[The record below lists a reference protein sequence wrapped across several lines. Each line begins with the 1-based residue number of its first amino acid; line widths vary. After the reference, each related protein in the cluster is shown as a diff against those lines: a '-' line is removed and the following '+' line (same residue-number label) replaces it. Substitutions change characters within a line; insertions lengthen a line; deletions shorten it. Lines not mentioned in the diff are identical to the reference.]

1 MHEAWPR
8 QNTTHLKRGGLTLP
22 MTKTVALPLSS
33 ADDGFAGGD
42 LAYAASSTPSGSSP
56 VWA

>member
-8 QNTTHLKRGGLTLP
+8 QNATHLKRGGLTLP
-22 MTKTVALPLSS
+22 MTKTVVLPRIA
-33 ADDGFAGGD
+33 ADDCVAGGN